1 MEMPKNLISFDLI
14 NISDVDSSVNLFSPP
29 SVNTLSNNSFTS
41 TFFKSNF
48 TFISGGLYQIEG
60 VLSTGAY
67 FQWLSSSD
75 IFTVGDLIT
84 ELNIF
89 ASTSDMTFTIEGTNP
104 YYTITFNS
112 SNQNYYIPELFNVL
126 IY

>member
-1 MEMPKNLISFDLI
+1 MEMPKNLISFDLL

-41 TFFKSNF
+41 TFFKANF
-48 TFISGGLYQIEG
+48 EFISGAQYNIRG
-60 VLSTGAY
+60 VLSNGEF
-67 FQWLSSSD
+67 FQWLSSYGD
-75 IFTVGDLIT
+75 IVTVGDLIT

-89 ASTSDMTFTIEGTNP
+89 ASTSDMTFTIEGIYP

-112 SNQNYYIPELFNVL
+112 SNQNYYILELFRVIN
-126 IY
+126 